1 VQDGRLSPESIVAEA
16 IRLLNEEGMDGVSL
30 RKLAARL
37 GISAPSLYWHFAD
50 KGALMAAIV
59 ETVFDGGLKT
69 VPAHKDWKT
78 WMQAFG
84 MALWKTHR
92 ETRDFARLVATT
104 NINADQMHRAFARI
118 RESLAHID
126 LEEGEAM
133 RIQSCVQAQV
143 LGWATF
149 ASSPYAGKLA
159 EALDFEKLLA
169 EGLELLLAGEALKLA
184 KGGSAT

>member
-1 VQDGRLSPESIVAEA
+1 MQDGRLTPEAIVEEA
-16 IRLLNEEGMDGVSL
+16 IRLLNEEGMEGVSL

-59 ETVFDGGLKT
+59 ETVFDSGMNK
-69 VPAHKDWKT
+69 VPAHRDWQR
-78 WMQAFG
+78 WMHAFG
-84 MALWKTHR
+84 MALWRTHR

-104 NINADQMHRAFARI
+104 NIDSGQMDRAFARI
-118 RESLAHID
+118 RGALAHLD

-143 LGWATF
+143 LGWATY
-149 ASSPYAGKLA
+149 ASTPYAGKLA
-159 EALDFEKLLA
+159 AALDFEKLVP
-169 EGLELLLAGEALKLA
+169 EGLALLLNGEALKLA
-184 KGGSAT
+184 KG